1 MIPIRRALRS
11 AAPAAALA
19 AALAACAERLPP
31 PPEFD
36 EERAWAHLGAQ
47 VSFGPRYAGHR
58 GHARQLGWLREQLRY
73 RADTVVEQR
82 FTFRGEG
89 GRALEGTNVIARF
102 RPAAA
107 ERVLLVAHYDTRRR
121 STGSADPADRAR
133 ATPGA
138 NLNASGVAVLME
150 LAQLLKEEP
159 PGVGVDLL
167 FADGDG
173 YSDSTEFAGTR
184 HFVRAMPGYRPRY
197 AVVLRAV
204 ADYEPRFPVD
214 PASAPGPAGR
224 IREAARRLGYDS
236 LFVAE
241 RAPASPGQAAVLAAA
256 GIPTVV
262 VQDGEYGPMNLR
274 WHAADDLPRYLKR
287 ETLGAVG
294 RTLAAAIWAET
305 VDGKER

>member
-11 AAPAAALA
+11 AGPAAALA
-19 AALAACAERLPP
+19 VALAACAEGLPP
-31 PPEFD
+31 PPDFD
-36 EERAWAHLGAQ
+36 EDRAWAHLGAQ
-47 VSFGPRYAGHR
+47 VSFGPRYVGHR
-58 GHARQLGWLREQLRY
+58 GHERQLGWLREQLRF
-73 RADTVVEQR
+73 RADTVVEQA

-102 RPAAA
+102 APAAA

-121 STGSADPADRAR
+121 SPGSADPADRGR

-150 LAQLLKEEP
+150 LAQLLREQP
-159 PGVGVDLL
+159 PRVGVDLL
-167 FADGDG
+167 FADGDD
-173 YSDSTEFAGTR
+173 YSDSSALAGTR
-184 HFVRAMPGYRPRY
+184 HFLSSLPGYRPRY

-214 PASAPGPAGR
+214 PASAAGPAGR
-224 IREAARRLGYDS
+224 VWEAARRLGHDT
-236 LFVAE
+236 LFVAA
-241 RAPASPGQAAVLAAA
+241 RAPAAAGQGALLARA
-256 GIPTVV
+256 GIPAVV
-262 VQDGEYGPMNLR
+262 VQDPEYGPMNLR
-274 WHAADDLPRYLKR
+274 WHAVDDLPRYLKR